1 MGTNGVSDDQVFKV
15 QKVPGCGKS
24 KGFRV
29 VVDSQRLAYRSK
41 QLFGQYGKS
50 GDGFRVYITVPGV
63 VYHKVPFDINPS
75 FNGEYDF
82 LLHGLHFIDASKDF
96 VDWNKDAKVRKLF

>member
-1 MGTNGVSDDQVFKV
+1 MSIDDGIFKV
-15 QKVPGCGKS
+15 QKVAGCGKN

-41 QLFGQYGKS
+41 QLFGDYGK
-50 GDGFRVYITVPGV
+50 GTDGFRVYITVPGV

-96 VDWNKDAKVRKLF
+96 VDWNKEAKVTANS